1 VAACA
6 AAIAVALPAAAQA
19 SPPNDTFPGQAIG
32 GSEGLVQG
40 TNVGA
45 TKQPSEPSYGSHT
58 VWYSWTAPKTGKAKL
73 NLRDA
78 SFDTALSVFTGTS
91 VTSMSWVRSN
101 DDFNGTLQSKLDFDA
116 VAGTTYRIV
125 VDGYS
130 PAASGAFALQWSQGG
145 ADYDDFA
152 TPYNLPGAASELSFH
167 NIRSTGEPGEPAIVS
182 GAPPNRS
189 AWFTWTAP
197 ETGTAVFSTQQ
208 TDFDTVLG
216 VYTGASITAL
226 APVAISD
233 DANGT
238 LQSRV
243 KFPVVSGAVY
253 RIAVDGYHLYDYG
266 WFVLQYSVNP
276 PANDD
281 FTNPQ
286 LLPDASGATAATTIR
301 ATGEPGEALE
311 TGGLYVSN
319 HSVWYRWTPAVSGP
333 ATVALLG
340 VAPGFKADVTVYA
353 GNSLATIAAVGTST
367 TSVAFNAVPGT
378 EYRIRVDGRSDT
390 SGSFTL
396 QRTVGP

>member
-101 DDFNGTLQSKLDFDA
+101 DDF
-116 VAGTTYRIV
+116 
-125 VDGYS
+125 
-130 PAASGAFALQWSQGG
+130 
-145 ADYDDFA
+145 
-152 TPYNLPGAASELSFH
+152 
-167 NIRSTGEPGEPAIVS
+167 
-182 GAPPNRS
+182 
-189 AWFTWTAP
+189 
-197 ETGTAVFSTQQ
+197 
-208 TDFDTVLG
+208 
-216 VYTGASITAL
+216 
-226 APVAISD
+226 
-233 DANGT
+233 NGT